1 MVSPVHEFCNGNIQS
16 INSGKPILASAR
28 GIIHVQHNDF
38 VDINQLIITLK
49 SRRLQTEDIVQGI
62 PKIEQLFEARESQ
75 SGEILSDTVHLRLR
89 SAFVHELELLNDEHW
104 SIAVEKSF
112 LEAQEFLVESIK
124 SAYSNQ
130 GVRISEKHIEIIVRQ
145 MTSRVRILE
154 SGETGLLPGELVQ
167 HNWIKRFN
175 TKIVK
180 LGLREA
186 TYEPIVL
193 GISKSVLQS
202 DSFLL
207 AASFQEVSRV
217 LIKSA
222 LNKKSD
228 FLQGLHENV
237 IVGQLI
243 PAGTGLIPMN
253 LIHFT

>member
-1 MVSPVHEFCNGNIQS
+1 MYNGKIIKKSKNYIVLRL
-16 INSGKPILASAR
+16 GKPILASAR

-89 SAFVHELELLNDEHW
+89 SAFVHELELLNDKHW

-154 SGETGLLPGELVQ
+154 SGEAGLLPGELVQ

-243 PAGTGLIPMN
+243 PAGTGLIQMN

>member
-1 MVSPVHEFCNGNIQS
+1 
-16 INSGKPILASAR
+16 
-28 GIIHVQHNDF
+28 
-38 VDINQLIITLK
+38 
-49 SRRLQTEDIVQGI
+49 
-62 PKIEQLFEARESQ
+62 
-75 SGEILSDTVHLRLR
+75 
-89 SAFVHELELLNDEHW
+89 
-104 SIAVEKSF
+104 
-112 LEAQEFLVESIK
+112 
-124 SAYSNQ
+124 
-130 GVRISEKHIEIIVRQ
+130 

-167 HNWIKRFN
+167 YNWIKRFN
-175 TKIVK
+175 AKIVQ

-207 AASFQEVSRV
+207 AASIQDVSRV

-253 LIHFT
+253 LIQLI